1 MLTCWSLLVLKTY
14 ARNLQFPLIVKG
26 PYIVVCT
33 VRSDIQ
39 NAASHQVVTNS
50 ILLSAVIIIYRILD
64 RSVIEASS
72 KYADTIG
79 MI

>member
-1 MLTCWSLLVLKTY
+1 
-14 ARNLQFPLIVKG
+14 
-26 PYIVVCT
+26 VVCT

-39 NAASHQVVTNS
+39 NLVSHQVITNS

-64 RSVIEASS
+64 RPVFEASS
-72 KYADTIG
+72 KYTDTID

>member
-1 MLTCWSLLVLKTY
+1 MV
-14 ARNLQFPLIVKG
+14 G
-26 PYIVVCT
+26 T

-39 NAASHQVVTNS
+39 NSASHQGITNY
-50 ILLSAVIIIYRILD
+50 ILLSAVIIIYRTLD

-72 KYADTIG
+72 KYTDTID

>member
-1 MLTCWSLLVLKTY
+1 MVG
-14 ARNLQFPLIVKG
+14 I
-26 PYIVVCT
+26 

-39 NAASHQVVTNS
+39 NAASHQVITNS

-64 RSVIEASS
+64 RSVIEAPS
-72 KYADTIG
+72 KYTDTID

>member
-1 MLTCWSLLVLKTY
+1 MPEIF
-14 ARNLQFPLIVKG
+14 NLFTIVQT
-26 PYIVVCT
+26 PYIVVDT

-39 NAASHQVVTNS
+39 NSASHQVITNS

-64 RSVIEASS
+64 MSVIEASF
-72 KYADTIG
+72 KYTDTID